1 MPTDTDS
8 NNMVYIKKHYTQT
21 LECFIVDKNDAI
33 ETFNK
38 MKFFI
43 LIFI

>member
-1 MPTDTDS
+1 
-8 NNMVYIKKHYTQT
+8 MVLIKKHYTHIV
-21 LECFIVDKNDAI
+21 ECLTVDKNDAI

-38 MKFFI
+38 MKYFI

>member
-1 MPTDTDS
+1 MCPQIQIVTIW
-8 NNMVYIKKHYTQT
+8 YILKNI

-38 MKFFI
+38 MKFLI